1 MTTLYLIRH
10 AEAEGNLYR
19 RIHGQFDTNVTPNG
33 RRQIAA
39 LARRFAAVPVD
50 AVYASDLTRTQT
62 TAQAIAAPQGLPLRL
77 EPGFREINLGVWEDR
92 AFGWLY
98 AFETAQI
105 QCFNQDPR
113 HWQVEGSETFDDYTG
128 RFIAA
133 LERVARAH
141 DGGTAAIFSHG
152 AVMRGVMMA
161 LFPEADIPHCDNT
174 AVTCLRYENGRF
186 HISYFN
192 DTSHLGEG
200 LSTLSR
206 QSWWRKD
213 GKRRDT
219 NLWFRPGTTALEGLT
234 PPDGE
239 TFTAYCGET
248 PAGLVVLGDGGK
260 AGELRYLGLTA
271 PYRRQGLAVQL
282 LGQAVFTCRAKGKE
296 QLTLTVPDGCAE
308 LQPLLR
314 QMDLRPDAQGR
325 CTMDLRLQVFPL
337 PEPVCM

>member
-105 QCFNQDPR
+105 QCFN
-113 HWQVEGSETFDDYTG
+113 
-128 RFIAA
+128 
-133 LERVARAH
+133 RAH

-174 AVTCLRYENGRF
+174 AVTCLQYENGRF

-219 NLWFRPGTTALEGLT
+219 NLWFRPGAAAVEGLT

-239 TFTAYCGET
+239 TFTACRGET

>member
-113 HWQVEGSETFDDYTG
+113 HWQVEGSETFEHRPVYCGPGASGQGPRRRHSRDLLPRCGDARRDD
-128 RFIAA
+128 
-133 LERVARAH
+133 
-141 DGGTAAIFSHG
+141 G
-152 AVMRGVMMA
+152 AVPGG
-161 LFPEADIPHCDNT
+161 
-174 AVTCLRYENGRF
+174 RY
-186 HISYFN
+186 
-192 DTSHLGEG
+192 
-200 LSTLSR
+200 
-206 QSWWRKD
+206 
-213 GKRRDT
+213 
-219 NLWFRPGTTALEGLT
+219 
-234 PPDGE
+234 PP
-239 TFTAYCGET
+239 
-248 PAGLVVLGDGGK
+248 
-260 AGELRYLGLTA
+260 
-271 PYRRQGLAVQL
+271 
-282 LGQAVFTCRAKGKE
+282 
-296 QLTLTVPDGCAE
+296 
-308 LQPLLR
+308 LR
-314 QMDLRPDAQGR
+314 QYGR
-325 CTMDLRLQVFPL
+325 HVP
-337 PEPVCM
+337 PV